1 MTSTS
6 DLGRALVIIG
16 AVTLVLG
23 ILLSVGGRLPW
34 LGRLPGDIVVRRP
47 GLTLYLPLGT
57 CLVLSVVLTVVLSLW
72 RR

>member
-6 DLGRALVIIG
+6 DLGRALVIVG